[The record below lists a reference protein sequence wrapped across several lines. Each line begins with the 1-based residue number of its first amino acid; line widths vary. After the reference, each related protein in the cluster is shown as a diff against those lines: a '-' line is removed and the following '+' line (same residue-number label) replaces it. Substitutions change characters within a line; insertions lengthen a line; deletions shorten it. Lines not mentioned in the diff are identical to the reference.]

1 MFNMNSKSYSP
12 PSDVHRWN
20 ISAGA
25 PQAAAA
31 PIEVSAPR
39 APEDSRTQL
48 RVSVSICAIGPAPI
62 SAAAFQLLRRLPRVD
77 SLREAASGLG
87 YSYRHAWALIRSAED
102 ALGSALI
109 ATQRGRGMQL
119 TPYGAL
125 IAAALDEIESRLAS
139 ELDAASQALGAAL
152 ALGRSRAQL
161 DARQSSPASQ
171 SARPRKR
178 RRS

>member
-1 MFNMNSKSYSP
+1 MNSKSDSLP
-12 PSDVHRWN
+12 AVAHRWN
-20 ISAGA
+20 IAA
-25 PQAAAA
+25 AVPQAAAS
-31 PIEVSAPR
+31 PIEVSAPHW
-39 APEDSRTQL
+39 PEDSRLRL
-48 RVSVSICAIGPAPI
+48 RVSVSICAIGPVLIPT
-62 SAAAFQLLRRLPRVD
+62 AAFQLLRRLPRVD

-152 ALGRSRAQL
+152 ALGRSRAQP
-161 DARQSSPASQ
+161 DARQSSPTRP
-171 SARPRKR
+171 ARPRKR
-178 RRS
+178 RST